1 VLLLTETTTMT
12 MIAETMTCPRSTICV
27 GGAGMVG
34 TGVGATIVS
43 GTPHPAAATAE
54 NMSHEAEAGAGAT
67 MAGAV
72 GGVGGLP
79 AGIKS
84 IPLIRQSNKEAL
96 PSSQHTFYL
105 FFLLFNTTTTTTT
118 TSTAST
124 ITTSVYS
131 TTTNVL
137 LLYRNLCLT

>member
-1 VLLLTETTTMT
+1 MLLLTETTTMT
-12 MIAETMTCPRSTICV
+12 MIAETMTCPRSTTCV

-54 NMSHEAEAGAGAT
+54 NMSHEAGAGAT